1 MTHHSRWHESNE
13 SDERRRD
20 RRRSN
25 EDWRFDRDRERSFE
39 SQGGRGRRDDDD
51 AFDAPGGFAE
61 RDRWDLYEEWQ
72 QPRRMAGGYSESQR
86 FGAQGGF
93 PADRGARDFRERW
106 SRPQEDWQRA
116 QRYPGQE
123 SQRSGG
129 VGYGG
134 AGDWDTQRDVGQF
147 YSQGGQRGA
156 RSRFGEQEQNR
167 GFSGRGP
174 KNYQRSDQRIQEDIC
189 DRLTSDPDVDA
200 SEIQVEVRNG
210 EVTLEGTV
218 EDRRMK
224 RRAEDCIEDVSGVSQ
239 VHNRLRIGS
248 QQEQGQKQGAPGQES
263 SWARAGVEPQRSE
276 QPRGEQQRADQP
288 GSSQSRTGR
297 IA

>member
-1 MTHHSRWHESNE
+1 MTHHFRWHEGE

-20 RRRSN
+20 RLRGN
-25 EDWRFDRDRERSFE
+25 EDRDRDRERSFE
-39 SQGGRGRRDDDD
+39 SQRGRGRRDDDD

-72 QPRRMAGGYSESQR
+72 QPRRMGGYDESQR
-86 FGAQGGF
+86 FGSHGGF
-93 PADRGARDFRERW
+93 PADRRAREYQQQRW
-106 SRPQEDWQRA
+106 NRPQEDWQRG

-123 SQRSGG
+123 SQRF
-129 VGYGG
+129 
-134 AGDWDTQRDVGQF
+134 GDWDTQRDVGQF
-147 YSQGGQRGA
+147 YSQG
-156 RSRFGEQEQNR
+156 RSRFGEQEQSR

-174 KNYQRSDQRIQEDIC
+174 KNYKRSDQRIQEDIC
-189 DRLTSDPDVDA
+189 ERLTSDPYVDA

-218 EDRRMK
+218 EERHMK
-224 RRAEDCIEDVSGVSQ
+224 RRAEDCVEDVSGVSQ

-248 QQEQGQKQGAPGQES
+248 QAQGQGQES
-263 SWARAGVEPQRSE
+263 TWARAGE
-276 QPRGEQQRADQP
+276 QLRGEQQRADQP